1 MSNDGKSKPRPVKG
15 ANEGCETDKAVF
27 HHEMT
32 TWTVPANCDSKKGQD
47 AIIALIGSLPQATDL
62 LTLIQ
67 DFEKENRLPMSQFCA
82 MEFIAFRTRLLFKV
96 KSASIS
102 SISPRIL

>member
-1 MSNDGKSKPRPVKG
+1 MSNDGKSKPRFQRV
-15 ANEGCETDKAVF
+15 
-27 HHEMT
+27 MR
-32 TWTVPANCDSKKGQD
+32 TWTLPANCDPLKGQD
-47 AIIALIGSLPQATDL
+47 AIIALIRSLPQATPL
-62 LTLIQ
+62 FALIQ

>member
-1 MSNDGKSKPRPVKG
+1 MSNDGKSKARPVKG
-15 ANEGCETDKAVF
+15 ANEGCEIEKAGFQDV
-27 HHEMT
+27 MT
-32 TWTVPANCDSKKGQD
+32 TFTLPGNCDPMKGQD
-47 AIIALIGSLPQATDL
+47 AIIALIRSLPQATYL

-96 KSASIS
+96 
-102 SISPRIL
+102 